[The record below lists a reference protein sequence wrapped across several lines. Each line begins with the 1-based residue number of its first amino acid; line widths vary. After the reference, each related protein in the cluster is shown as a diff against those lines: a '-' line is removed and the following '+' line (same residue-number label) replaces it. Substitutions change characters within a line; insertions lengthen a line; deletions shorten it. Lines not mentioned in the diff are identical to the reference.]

1 MTYNYFTAPMKNPF
15 ETIADHRK
23 AVADTKERLAGLDV
37 ENVNDSSQISFLEE
51 KLHYLEMLFIEYI

>member
-1 MTYNYFTAPMKNPF
+1 MTYNYFTPPMKNPF
-15 ETIADHRK
+15 KTIADHRK

-37 ENVNDSSQISFLEE
+37 ESVNDSGQISYLEE